1 VAAGEQEHAVAAV
14 VARGWGA
21 RRGGRAGLDHL
32 SRYQTGGL
40 LYGKNTPTFDAK
52 STLLL
57 THPLPELHQ
66 SS

>member
-1 VAAGEQEHAVAAV
+1 LAS
-14 VARGWGA
+14 
-21 RRGGRAGLDHL
+21 AGLDHL